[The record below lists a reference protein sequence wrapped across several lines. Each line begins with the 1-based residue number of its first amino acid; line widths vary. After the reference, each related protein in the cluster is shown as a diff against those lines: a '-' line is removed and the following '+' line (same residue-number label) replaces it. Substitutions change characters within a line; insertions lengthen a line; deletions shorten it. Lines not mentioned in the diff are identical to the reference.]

1 MLQNADTV
9 PHAVSPVPDG
19 EVTGA
24 EFYRRAAAAPL
35 AGRIAAAGP
44 IVIGGRSLP
53 TRFFL
58 APLAGYTHLAFRLV
72 LRRIGGLGLA
82 TTDLVLASM
91 LWSER
96 RKSLELVETCPDDR
110 PLSVQIFSGETR
122 DLVKA
127 AVWLQEHGYEAIDIN
142 MGCPMAKVNSSGGGA
157 RLMCNVEGAVNMVS
171 RVINAVKLPVTV
183 KMRLGWDASMI
194 TAPELAVAFEEIGVA
209 AVTVHGRTR
218 SQGFHGTVD
227 REGIRQTVAA
237 VRTMPIIA
245 NGDVRTPD
253 EAFSMMRDTGCAAVA
268 IGRGAMLDPWIFR
281 RIQRLANGETAAWE
295 PTADEQIGFLSDHFS
310 LMVRQHD
317 DFACLMF
324 RKFAAWY
331 GSRLGIPEDL
341 EDRLRRFESFAEFD
355 EIIEHI
361 RRRHGERTCSV
372 ATALVKTPNG
382 PIEHW

>member
-1 MLQNADTV
+1 MPQETPINSYAANQM
-9 PHAVSPVPDG
+9 PGSGA
-19 EVTGA
+19 TGA
-24 EFYRRAAAAPL
+24 AVYRRADAAPL
-35 AGRIAAAGP
+35 AGVLDAEP
-44 IVIGGRSLP
+44 IVIGGRTLP

-72 LRRIGGLGLA
+72 LRGIGGLGLA

-96 RKSLELVETCPDDR
+96 RKSLDLVETCPDDR

-127 AVWLQEHGYEAIDIN
+127 AIWLQEHGYEGIDIN

-157 RLMCNVEGAVNMVS
+157 RLMCNVQGAVSMVS
-171 RVINAVKLPVTV
+171 RVIDAVRLPVTV
-183 KMRLGWDASMI
+183 KMRLGWDAGMI
-194 TAPELAVAFEEIGVA
+194 TAPELAVALEDVGVA

-237 VRTMPIIA
+237 VRAMPIIA

-253 EAFSMMRDTGCAAVA
+253 DAFSMIRETGCAAVA
-268 IGRGAMLDPWIFR
+268 IGRGAMLDPWIFL
-281 RIQRLANGETAAWE
+281 RIQRLANGETDVFE
-295 PTADEQIGFLSDHFS
+295 PTVDEQIGFLSNHFS
-310 LMVRQHD
+310 LMARQYD
-317 DFACLMF
+317 NFACLMF

-355 EIIEHI
+355 EILNQF
-361 RRRHGERTCSV
+361 RLRHGERKCSV
-372 ATALVKTPNG
+372 PTALVKTPNG
-382 PIEHW
+382 PVEHW

>member
-1 MLQNADTV
+1 MPQETDIFTLAASGNNVGVT
-9 PHAVSPVPDG
+9 
-19 EVTGA
+19 TGA
-24 EFYRRAAAAPL
+24 SVYRRADAAPL
-35 AGRIAAAGP
+35 AEAMATGP
-44 IVIGGRSLP
+44 IVIGGRTLP

-72 LRRIGGLGLA
+72 LREIGGLGLA

-96 RKSLELVETCPDDR
+96 RKSLDLVETCPEDR
-110 PLSVQIFSGETR
+110 PLSVQIFSGETLH
-122 DLVKA
+122 LVKA
-127 AVWLQEHGYEAIDIN
+127 AVWLQEHGYESIDIN

-157 RLMCNVEGAVNMVS
+157 RLMCNVEGAVSMVS
-171 RVINAVKLPVTV
+171 RVIDAVKIPVTV

-194 TAPELAVAFEEIGVA
+194 TAPELAVAFEDIGVA

-237 VRTMPIIA
+237 VRSMPIIA
-245 NGDVRTPD
+245 NGDVRTLD
-253 EAFSMMRDTGCAAVA
+253 DAFSMMRETGCAAVA

-281 RIQRLANGETAAWE
+281 RIQRLANGDTDLFE
-295 PTADEQIGFLSDHFS
+295 PTADEQIGFLSNHFS
-310 LMVRQHD
+310 LMARQYD

-355 EIIEHI
+355 EILNQI
-361 RRRHGERTCSV
+361 RLRHGERMCSV
-372 ATALVKTPNG
+372 PTALVKTPNG
-382 PIEHW
+382 PVEHW